1 MSLNTVHDESRKIRS
16 LRARAEQVRAAAE
29 GMHDDVS
36 RRAMLRIA
44 EIYENEAIKL
54 EASDR

>member
-1 MSLNTVHDESRKIRS
+1 
-16 LRARAEQVRAAAE
+16 
-29 GMHDDVS
+29 VS